1 MPSLPNQGQRSLL
14 KQLVWAIAG
23 PVILIVGAHGA
34 DMYFTQRTK
43 TLDAMQNLANTI
55 LAELQRDIP
64 PRIDAYAVA
73 EYSKMVKG
81 EVELHKALAIVVH
94 DQNTGRILGKD
105 VHASGWLRDPDGK
118 LTEFDPDD
126 SSMRMKLE
134 KAFLHKAAPLLSES
148 GTELGNVTVYLSGDE
163 MERDLG
169 AILRDSLVTTLGI
182 ALALVMLLYYFL
194 ERILV
199 RPLLRIAAVLEQR
212 DSDGVPV
219 HALPD
224 LGYREFT
231 ILTSAMNGMMTA
243 IRAGRDQLHTEREHL
258 RKLSLAVEQ
267 SPESIVITDLDGCI
281 EYVNSSFIRT
291 TGYSLAE
298 AIGKNPR
305 LLQSGKTPHAT
316 YDALWSHLHQGK
328 IWCGEFINRRKDGS
342 EYIESA
348 TLAPIRQVDGTIT
361 HYLAIKEDITERKRT
376 EHELEQHRH
385 HLQDLVK
392 EQTEDLRTAKEAAE
406 TANVAKSAFLANMSH
421 EIRTPLNAITGMAH
435 ILRRSGLTPQQTDKL
450 DKIENAGTHLL
461 NIIND
466 VLDLSKI
473 EAGKFALEDVPV
485 HVEAMLGNIASMLGQ
500 KAREKGLRFQVETV
514 SLPHNLHGDPTR
526 LQQALL
532 NYASNALKFTEA
544 GHITLRVE
552 EEAQT
557 DETATLRFEV
567 EDSGLGITPEALTR
581 LFSAFEQADNSTTR
595 KYGGTGLGLA
605 ITKRIAEVM
614 GGTAGVTSVP
624 GQGSTFW
631 FSAELRKGPQVAVE
645 PARAGL
651 EAAEQALQRDHAGKR
666 ILLAED
672 EPINREIAKM
682 LLEDVGLQVDLA
694 ENGREVVAK
703 AGSGSYAVILMDM
716 QMPVQDGLDAT
727 RQIRQLPGC
736 AAIPI
741 LAMTANAFAE
751 DKERCFEA
759 GMDDFISKPVT
770 PEVLYATLLQWFEKG
785 RG

>member
-716 QMPVQDGLDAT
+716 QMPVLDGLDAT

-759 GMDDFISKPVT
+759 GMDDFISTPVT

>member
-716 QMPVQDGLDAT
+716 QMPVLDGLDAT